1 MVNWFVRTYMQS
13 FYQIILFM
21 TRTGLITLLTTVN
34 KGISQLESFALN
46 RLLEEKNKL
55 FNETRLTGSV
65 TITTITTITFEVIK
79 CVEDN

>member
-13 FYQIILFM
+13 FYQVILFM